1 MKDLIKKYLLESGMI
16 TGGYPDDGS
25 TGPASDDDMPPG
37 NIVWGP
43 RYKRGEYYN
52 KLTPYN
58 SIWRHDEEGGWYW
71 NWFENSTG
79 MDDPD
84 NYSEDLKKMKDLFP
98 DDTWNVAWRAIRKN
112 DVPDKEVDRRFD
124 IKGQPYRDSDD
135 VIGKHDDAQGG
146 ESDMEADVPDELDAS
161 KKGVSEM
168 GLIDRM
174 NKFLIGEVDGIGD
187 SPQNRKA
194 YGNVGG
200 EVGASGGSAWPSTP
214 PEKPYSNKTTG
225 KKKKKKGT
233 VSEKYALKVMG
244 ITHGWEDWDSFDSE
258 EDANKAM
265 QKIMKKPGFKSGKNK
280 VKIIKESKISE
291 TIYKQI
297 NSLDKFAFPSWGAK
311 SFVGS
316 DKSLQFD
323 VRGSRFRG
331 RVIITYDRGKDLYSI
346 EFGNVVKLDWKS
358 KKIIEPVFAGD
369 LVNVLDGQIG

>member
-98 DDTWNVAWRAIRKN
+98 DDTWNVAWRAIRKK

-161 KKGVSEM
+161 KKGVTEM
-168 GLIDRM
+168 SLIDRM

-214 PEKPYSNKTTG
+214 RNPEKPYANKIT
-225 KKKKKKGT
+225 KKKKR
-233 VSEKYALKVMG
+233 
-244 ITHGWEDWDSFDSE
+244 
-258 EDANKAM
+258 
-265 QKIMKKPGFKSGKNK
+265 KIGLS
-280 VKIIKESKISE
+280 ESKVSD

-297 NSLDKFAFPSWGAK
+297 DALDRFAFASWGSK
-311 SFVGS
+311 NFVGS
-316 DKSLQFD
+316 DKALQFD
-323 VRGSRFRG
+323 VRGPKFRG
-331 RVIITYDRGKDLYSI
+331 RVIITYDRSKDLYSI
-346 EFGNVVKLDWKS
+346 EFGNVRKLEWKS
-358 KKIIEPVFAGD
+358 KKIIEPVFAQD